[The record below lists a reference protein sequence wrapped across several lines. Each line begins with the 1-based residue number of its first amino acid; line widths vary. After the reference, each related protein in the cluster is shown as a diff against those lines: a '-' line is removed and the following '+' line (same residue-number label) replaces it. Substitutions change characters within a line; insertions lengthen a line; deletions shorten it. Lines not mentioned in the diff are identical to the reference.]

1 MRIIIEDNK
10 TWRVENM
17 ESVHDDSEIKDSEIG
32 ESEID
37 DHEDDDE

>member
-1 MRIIIEDNK
+1 MRIIIEYNK